1 MQEGDA
7 RLGQGATLRDRVFA
21 YERALIEEAL
31 ATTGGN
37 QRQAAFRLGVLPTTL
52 HEKMKRLG
60 MVRQQARAAHPA
72 ASGLDE
78 YPSAPL
84 AAFPSV

>member
-1 MQEGDA
+1 MHEGEA
-7 RLGQGATLRDRVFA
+7 RLAQGATLRDRVFA
-21 YERALIEEAL
+21 YERALIEGAL

-60 MVRQQARAAHPA
+60 MVRPNPRTSR
-72 ASGLDE
+72 ASGAGTGAYPAE
-78 YPSAPL
+78 PSASSP
-84 AAFPSV
+84 A